1 MNVVGFGYAARAK
14 PPSSDELAEHWAP
27 LVDHCIECFG
37 VGRCMF
43 ASNFPVDKVGGTE
56 RQGAGCRVQCHT
68 LQLTPLRTLVPC
80 SCCATLTLAPARQV
94 SCSYNTCFNAFK
106 KIVRQRDLAAKTAL
120 FHDNAERVYR
130 LDRATIHPI
139 QKR

>member
-1 MNVVGFGYAARAK
+1 MKLSGLCMNVVGFGYAARAK

-68 LQLTPLRTLVPC
+68 LQLTPHPHARAVLMLRY
-80 SCCATLTLAPARQV
+80 AHARTRSPGELQLQHV
-94 SCSYNTCFNAFK
+94 L
-106 KIVRQRDLAAKTAL
+106 QRLQ
-120 FHDNAERVYR
+120 E
-130 LDRATIHPI
+130 DRAAAGSGCEN
-139 QKR
+139 RALS